1 MSFDDKKI
9 ENNIIDLNKRV
20 YEIIKKSSFNNKP
33 NILNNITYK
42 NKNKKYKIIIFIITP
57 ILFFIILMLCK
68 PKFIKNDIYVDGIL
82 KSKINKFKLIVSVI
96 ILSLLVNISIFYTT
110 LF

>member
-9 ENNIIDLNKRV
+9 ENNMIELNKRV
-20 YEIIKKSSFNNKP
+20 YEIVKKSSFNNNKP
-33 NILNNITYK
+33 NIIIY
-42 NKNKKYKIIIFIITP
+42 NKNKKYKIIIYIITP
-57 ILFFIILMLCK
+57 ILFFIILIVCK
-68 PKFIKNDIYVDGIL
+68 PKFIKNDIHVDGIL

>member
-9 ENNIIDLNKRV
+9 EDNIIDLNKRV
-20 YEIIKKSSFNNKP
+20 YEIVKKSSFNNNKP
-33 NILNNITYK
+33 NIIIYS
-42 NKNKKYKIIIFIITP
+42 KNKKYKIIIYIITP
-57 ILFFIILMLCK
+57 ILFFIILILCK
-68 PKFIKNDIYVDGIL
+68 PKFIKNDIHVDGIL

-96 ILSLLVNISIFYTT
+96 FLSLLVNISIYYTK

>member
-9 ENNIIDLNKRV
+9 ENNMIELNKRV
-20 YEIIKKSSFNNKP
+20 YEIVKKSSFNNNKP
-33 NILNNITYK
+33 NIIIY
-42 NKNKKYKIIIFIITP
+42 NKNKKYKIIIYIITP
-57 ILFFIILMLCK
+57 ILFFIILIVCK
-68 PKFIKNDIYVDGIL
+68 PKFIKNDIHVDGIL

-96 ILSLLVNISIFYTT
+96 ILSLLVNISLYYTK

>member
-9 ENNIIDLNKRV
+9 ENNMIDLNKRV
-20 YEIIKKSSFNNKP
+20 YEIVKKSSFNNNKP
-33 NILNNITYK
+33 NIIIY
-42 NKNKKYKIIIFIITP
+42 NKNKKYKIIIYIITP
-57 ILFFIILMLCK
+57 ILFFIILILCK
-68 PKFIKNDIYVDGIL
+68 PKFIKNDIHVDGIL

-96 ILSLLVNISIFYTT
+96 ILSLLVNISTYYTK